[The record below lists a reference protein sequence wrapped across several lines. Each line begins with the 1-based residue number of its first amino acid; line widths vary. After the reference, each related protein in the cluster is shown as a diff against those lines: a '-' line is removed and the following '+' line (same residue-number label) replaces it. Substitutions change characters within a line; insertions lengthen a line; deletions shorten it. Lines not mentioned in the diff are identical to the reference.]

1 VKSSYQLTAKL
12 FFPIGCAIF
21 QKESEIHRMP
31 PPHRLIAIVGRPNV
45 GKSSLFN
52 RLIGKRR
59 SIVTDE
65 PGITRDR
72 IYGTVQ
78 WSGRSFETVDTG
90 GMVPG
95 DEAEIPRKIVEQAQI
110 AIDHASVILLVVDGR
125 TALAAPDQELAR
137 LLRKTG
143 KPVFLV
149 VNKIDSGKQ
158 SGDIGDFYS
167 LGFPDVF
174 PISAEH
180 GRGITEL
187 LDQIA
192 IAMPEEEETPEKPGE
207 IRVSI
212 IGRPNV
218 GKSTL
223 LNRLTGED
231 RSMVS
236 PVAGTTRDAVDSV
249 VEQDGTI
256 FRFVD
261 TAGIRRKG
269 KTELKAEKLS
279 VVMARRHMEESDV
292 ALLLIDAAQGVTA
305 VDAHIGGYAHEA
317 HRSVIIVVN
326 KWDAVQKSH
335 TITADFER
343 DIREKLKFLAFAPIV
358 FISAKTGQRVQ
369 KLYGVI
375 KEVYEG
381 RFQRVPT
388 SELNELFRPETF
400 GRGGLP
406 ADVKIRYIAQVR
418 TNPPTFVM
426 FSNKMSKLHFSFER
440 FVENRIRQKFPFTGT
455 PIIIRQR
462 LRRGGARKD

>member
-1 VKSSYQLTAKL
+1 
-12 FFPIGCAIF
+12 
-21 QKESEIHRMP
+21 
-31 PPHRLIAIVGRPNV
+31 V
-45 GKSSLFN
+45 GKSTLFN
-52 RLIGKRR
+52 RLIGQRR

-72 IYGTVQ
+72 IYGTIR
-78 WSGRSFETVDTG
+78 WSGRSFEVVDTG
-90 GMVPG
+90 GIVPG
-95 DEAEIPRKIVEQAQI
+95 DETEIPRKIVEQAQV
-110 AIDHASVILLVVDGR
+110 AIDHASLILLVVDGR
-125 TALAAPDQELAR
+125 TAIAAPDQELAR
-137 LLRKTG
+137 LLRKAG
-143 KPVFLV
+143 KTVFLV

-158 SGDIGDFYS
+158 NADTAEFFR
-167 LGFPDVF
+167 LGFREVF
-174 PISAEH
+174 PVSAEH

-187 LDQIA
+187 LDQVA
-192 IAMPEEEETPEKPGE
+192 ITMPVEEEEGEKPEE
-207 IRVSI
+207 IRVAI

-223 LNRLTGED
+223 LNRLVGED

-249 VEQDGTI
+249 VEQEGTT

-269 KTELKAEKLS
+269 KTELRAEKLS
-279 VVMARRHMEESDV
+279 VVMARRHMEQSDV
-292 ALLLIDAAQGVTA
+292 ALLLIDGAQGVTA
-305 VDAHIGGYAHEA
+305 LDAHIGGYAHEA
-317 HRSVIIVVN
+317 HRSVILVVN

-335 TITADFER
+335 SITADFER
-343 DIREKLKFLAFAPIV
+343 EIREKLKFLSFAPIV

-369 KLYGVI
+369 KLYGAI
-375 KEVYEG
+375 KEVYAA

-388 SELNELFRPETF
+388 SELNELFRQDTF

-406 ADVKIRYIAQVR
+406 ADVKIRYIAQVK

-426 FSNKMSKLHFSFER
+426 FSNKVSKLHFSFER
-440 FVENRIRQKFPFTGT
+440 FVENRIRHKFPFTGT

-462 LRRGGARKD
+462 LRRGGTGR

>member
-1 VKSSYQLTAKL
+1 
-12 FFPIGCAIF
+12 
-21 QKESEIHRMP
+21 MP
-31 PPHRLIAIVGRPNV
+31 PAVAHHLIAIVGRPNV
-45 GKSSLFN
+45 GKSTLFN
-52 RLIGKRR
+52 RLIGRRR

-72 IYGTVQ
+72 IYGVTE
-78 WSGRSFETVDTG
+78 WEGRAFDVVDTG
-90 GMVPG
+90 GIVPG
-95 DEAEIPRKIVEQAQI
+95 DEEEIPRKIVEQAQV
-110 AIDHASVILLVVDGR
+110 AIDTASLILLVVDGR

-149 VNKIDSGKQ
+149 VNKMDSGKQ
-158 SGDIGDFYS
+158 NADTAEFFR
-167 LGFPDVF
+167 LGFKKVF
-174 PISAEH
+174 PVSSEH
-180 GRGITEL
+180 GRGFTEL
-187 LDQIA
+187 LDEVCSTLPA
-192 IAMPEEEETPEKPGE
+192 GPEIQEPTDPE
-207 IRVSI
+207 IRVAI

-223 LNRLTGED
+223 LNRLVGED

-249 VEQDGTI
+249 VQEEGTT
-256 FRFVD
+256 FRFID

-292 ALLLIDAAQGVTA
+292 AILLIDGTQGVTA

-326 KWDAVQKSH
+326 KWDVVQKSH
-335 TITADFER
+335 TVTADFEK
-343 DIREKLKFLAFAPIV
+343 DIREKLKFLSFAPIV

-369 KLYGVI
+369 RLYAAI
-375 KEVYEG
+375 REVYAA
-381 RFQRVPT
+381 RFQRIPT
-388 SELNELFRPETF
+388 SELNDLFREGTF

-406 ADVKIRYIAQVR
+406 ADVKIRYIAQVK

-426 FSNKMSKLHFSFER
+426 FSNKVSKLHFSFER

-462 LRRGGARKD
+462 LRRGGARKE

>member
-1 VKSSYQLTAKL
+1 
-12 FFPIGCAIF
+12 
-21 QKESEIHRMP
+21 MP
-31 PPHRLIAIVGRPNV
+31 AAHPLIAIIGRPNV
-45 GKSSLFN
+45 GKSTLFN
-52 RLIGKRR
+52 RLIGQRR

-72 IYGTVQ
+72 IYGTIR
-78 WSGRSFETVDTG
+78 WSGRSFEVVDTG
-90 GMVPG
+90 GMIPG
-95 DEAEIPRKIVEQAQI
+95 DETEIPRKIVEQARV
-110 AIDHASVILLVVDGR
+110 AMDHASLIFLVVDGR
-125 TALAAPDQELAR
+125 TALAAPDEELAR
-137 LLRKTG
+137 LLHRTG
-143 KPVFLV
+143 KTVFLV

-158 SGDIGDFYS
+158 AADIAEFFR
-167 LGFPDVF
+167 LGYPRVF

-187 LDQIA
+187 LDQTA
-192 IAMPEEEETPEKPGE
+192 IALPVPEAEETEEFDE
-207 IRVSI
+207 IRVAI

-223 LNRLTGED
+223 LNKLVGED

-249 VEQDGTI
+249 VEHDGKT
-256 FRFVD
+256 FRFID

-279 VVMARRHMEESDV
+279 VVMARRHMEHSDV
-292 ALLLIDAAQGVTA
+292 ALLLIDGTQGVTA

-317 HRSVIIVVN
+317 SRSVIIVVN
-326 KWDAVQKSH
+326 KWDLVQKSH
-335 TITADFER
+335 RITADFEK

-358 FISAKTGQRVQ
+358 FVSAMTGQRVQ
-369 KLYGVI
+369 KLYGAI
-375 KEVYEG
+375 KEVYMS
-381 RFQRVPT
+381 RYQRVPT
-388 SELNELFRPETF
+388 SELNELFRQETF

-406 ADVKIRYIAQVR
+406 ADVKIRYIAQVK

-426 FSNKMSKLHFSFER
+426 FSNKLSKLHFSFER

-462 LRRGGARKD
+462 LRRGGARRE

>member
-1 VKSSYQLTAKL
+1 
-12 FFPIGCAIF
+12 
-21 QKESEIHRMP
+21 MP
-31 PPHRLIAIVGRPNV
+31 PALAHHLIAVVGRPNV
-45 GKSSLFN
+45 GKSTLFN
-52 RLIGKRR
+52 RLIGRRR

-72 IYGTVQ
+72 IYGVTE
-78 WSGRSFETVDTG
+78 WEGRAFDVVDTG
-90 GMVPG
+90 GIVPG
-95 DEAEIPRKIVEQAQI
+95 DEEEIPRKIVEQAQV
-110 AIDHASVILLVVDGR
+110 AIDTASLILLVVDGR

-149 VNKIDSGKQ
+149 VNKMDSGKQ
-158 SGDIGDFYS
+158 NADTAEFFR
-167 LGFPDVF
+167 LGFKQVF
-174 PISAEH
+174 PVSSEH
-180 GRGITEL
+180 GRGFTEL
-187 LDQIA
+187 LDEVCSTLPAGLEIQE
-192 IAMPEEEETPEKPGE
+192 PTDPE

-223 LNRLTGED
+223 LNRLVGED

-236 PVAGTTRDAVDSV
+236 PVAGTTRDAVDSIV
-249 VEQDGTI
+249 QEEGTT
-256 FRFVD
+256 FRFID

-292 ALLLIDAAQGVTA
+292 ALLLIDGVQGVTA

-326 KWDAVQKSH
+326 KWDVVQKSH
-335 TITADFER
+335 TVTADFEK
-343 DIREKLKFLAFAPIV
+343 DIREKLKFLSFAPIV

-369 KLYGVI
+369 KLYAAI
-375 KEVYEG
+375 REVYAA
-381 RFQRVPT
+381 RFQRIPT
-388 SELNELFRPETF
+388 SELNDLFREGTF

-406 ADVKIRYIAQVR
+406 ADVKIRYIAQVK

-426 FSNKMSKLHFSFER
+426 FSNKVSKLHFSFER

-462 LRRGGARKD
+462 LRRGGARKE